1 MTGAKGDPGETG
13 ATGLQGPIGLTGA
26 KGDPGET
33 GPAGATGPQG
43 PIGLTGAKGDKGDPG
58 TSGTPQDVL
67 TTVLANFS
75 LENLVSEAISA
86 GDNILAAFEKIQKQ
100 IDDLIGSKFDK
111 SGGTIS
117 GATTFNSGIKLSDTL
132 SPHSIE
138 IKQPSTL
145 AGSYSIIMPLL
156 APTPGQVLAKSDN
169 GDMEWKT
176 LNMTPAVG
184 SITDSMILSIEQSK
198 IVGLTDS
205 LNGKVSSVSA
215 SDPLVSSGGITP
227 NISIPKSSTTA
238 SGYLSSTDWDLF
250 NNKQDKLLSTSQL
263 LVGSITASSLT
274 LPALYVP
281 LSSQDVVNKGFL
293 NSYYYTL
300 DQNIATFEQKAS
312 LSGDVMNLLLN
323 NLSTGTNSI
332 ISASDN
338 ILSAFGKLQAQIT
351 ANYFIPNLA
360 SSSNNGVALAT
371 VQVKGYASGSL
382 ALPSGDQKA
391 ALDINGSAVT
401 RTAVLANTSSG
412 IDLSLSNSIQVGVQT
427 AADIVMNNIQD
438 GGSYTVV
445 MIDTTSVLIPSLTF
459 TAAEG
464 TTALTVKT
472 FPAFMSRLS
481 GKQLMITMSRIGNF
495 VYVSWQEF

>member
-1 MTGAKGDPGETG
+1 MPATNAVSSVHGRTGAVVAASGDYTWAMINKALSSLGDIADVDFSSAPSTDDVLTYNGSKWVPKALSVIAGPQGPIGLTGAKGDTGETGAIGATGLQGPIGLTGATGETGPQGPIGLTGAMGPMGLTGLNGLDGAKGDPGETGPVGATGLQGPIGLTGAKGDPGETG

-293 NSYYYTL
+293 NSYYYVIYL
-300 DQNIATFEQKAS
+300 
-312 LSGDVMNLLLN
+312 
-323 NLSTGTNSI
+323 
-332 ISASDN
+332 
-338 ILSAFGKLQAQIT
+338 
-351 ANYFIPNLA
+351 Y
-360 SSSNNGVALAT
+360 
-371 VQVKGYASGSL
+371 Y
-382 ALPSGDQKA
+382 
-391 ALDINGSAVT
+391 
-401 RTAVLANTSSG
+401 
-412 IDLSLSNSIQVGVQT
+412 
-427 AADIVMNNIQD
+427 
-438 GGSYTVV
+438 
-445 MIDTTSVLIPSLTF
+445 
-459 TAAEG
+459 
-464 TTALTVKT
+464 
-472 FPAFMSRLS
+472 
-481 GKQLMITMSRIGNF
+481 
-495 VYVSWQEF
+495 